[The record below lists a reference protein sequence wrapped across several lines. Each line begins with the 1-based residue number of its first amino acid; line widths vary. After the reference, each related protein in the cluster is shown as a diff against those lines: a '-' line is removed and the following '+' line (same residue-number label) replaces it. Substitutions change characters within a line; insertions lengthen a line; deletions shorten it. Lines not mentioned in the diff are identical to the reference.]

1 MVNNLKISTRDIR
14 YDVIRSIAMICVIMI
29 HSVGEFDNAMSN
41 GEINGI
47 LVHIESS
54 FLKIIYIGVPLFVML
69 SGALLLGRSEPIVVF
84 LKRRLRRV
92 LIPFALWSTIVY
104 AILYWQG
111 GGRSPVEFIKVLVI
125 RTLGNDYYGIFWYVY
140 LIIGIY
146 LLVPALRLVAK
157 NLSVCCYTATLLIVL
172 YLIGIFVPNFG
183 VSSYFQSNNLVYL
196 GLFLMGYVIKE
207 KTIVSKWIS
216 NWIVPISLITWF
228 GMIVYD
234 YYIGDILIYPVLAIP
249 FFAYLLS
256 RNYLSI
262 FPFSFVKLRGG
273 IKYFSCFTYG
283 IYLTHFMFIS
293 LFLKLPIVS
302 KIPLIIEP
310 FIMVISVTIATCIF
324 FYVINKMKLGKWLM

>member
-69 SGALLLGRSEPIVVF
+69 SGALLLGRREPIVVF
-84 LKRRLRRV
+84 LKRRLSRV

-125 RTLGNDYYGIFWYVY
+125 RTLGNDYYGIYWYVY

-196 GLFLMGYVIKE
+196 GLLLMGYVIKE
-207 KTIVSKWIS
+207 KT
-216 NWIVPISLITWF
+216 
-228 GMIVYD
+228 
-234 YYIGDILIYPVLAIP
+234 
-249 FFAYLLS
+249 
-256 RNYLSI
+256 R
-262 FPFSFVKLRGG
+262 
-273 IKYFSCFTYG
+273 
-283 IYLTHFMFIS
+283 
-293 LFLKLPIVS
+293 
-302 KIPLIIEP
+302 
-310 FIMVISVTIATCIF
+310 
-324 FYVINKMKLGKWLM
+324 